1 MASFGWIA
9 SLSLS
14 LGFSSQ
20 WSHQVHARKQIL
32 HPHAFPLWLLQPG
45 VYTCPSLWWANPPIL
60 LCNSVQVSP
69 LGNHSLNSLGSAECP
84 PLDLD
89 RALTPLSQPEVSSLP
104 IRSALK
110 DMFFKDIHPSIHLSI
125 HPLIHPSTKYL
136 MGVYYILGTQNSKP
150 KSLLSESLFICVSPA
165 PGRTIKLRTIATTS
179 KNSGCSLNL
188 LWYSF
193 HEVCKSNHY
202 AVDLKFN
209 TLLYVNYSSIIL
221 VGKIVI

>member
-1 MASFGWIA
+1 MRGGG
-9 SLSLS
+9 
-14 LGFSSQ
+14 GFFWLDRQPESQSWFLKPMVPPSSCQ
-20 WSHQVHARKQIL
+20 E
-32 HPHAFPLWLLQPG
+32 
-45 VYTCPSLWWANPPIL
+45 ANPSSSCLSSVAPTAWSVHLSIPCPIL

-125 HPLIHPSTKYL
+125 HPFIHPSTKYL